1 MPSAIGGAI
10 LGAVAPALVG
20 AVANFIV
27 GAIVIVGTVAL
38 ATRALKRKQQQ
49 QRQA

>member
-1 MPSAIGGAI
+1 MPSAIGAAI

-27 GAIVIVGTVAL
+27 GAVVIVGTVAL
-38 ATRALKRKQQQ
+38 ATRALT
-49 QRQA
+49 